1 VDNSDVF
8 AVGADQA
15 DFRCTDT
22 IIDAGSGIAL
32 WWRVMRSAGYGFVP
46 LIVEKPVDAQSKR
59 AKRAAQGAKLGKT
72 GVFVEMLPC
81 SIKE

>member
-1 VDNSDVF
+1 
-8 AVGADQA
+8 
-15 DFRCTDT
+15 
-22 IIDAGSGIAL
+22 
-32 WWRVMRSAGYGFVP
+32 MRSAGYGFVP